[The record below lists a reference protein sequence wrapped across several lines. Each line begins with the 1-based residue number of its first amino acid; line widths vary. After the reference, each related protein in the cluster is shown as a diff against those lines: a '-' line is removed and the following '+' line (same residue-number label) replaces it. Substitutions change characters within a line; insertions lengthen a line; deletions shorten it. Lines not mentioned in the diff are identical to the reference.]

1 MWPKLLSCILPINP
15 SSRSYRGISLRFI
28 WRLWV
33 SFLHFDISPPPK
45 KKWIFTEVWW
55 GITFFCS
62 SSNYSFLMNRFLASL
77 TREQRTTFWIRFPF
91 VFIRFVRVLGFF
103 FYFVCLF
110 YFKGYIFDRVGL
122 FCLLRLRKSIVFS
135 FMKFV
140 YFICTF

>member
-15 SSRSYRGISLRFI
+15 SSQSYRGISLRFI

-33 SFLHFDISPPPK
+33 SFLHFDIPPPP

-62 SSNYSFLMNRFLASL
+62 SSNYSFLMNRFLTSL
-77 TREQRTTFWIRFPF
+77 TREQPF
-91 VFIRFVRVLGFF
+91 EWDFLLCSFDLCGFLF
-103 FYFVCLF
+103 LFF
-110 YFKGYIFDRVGL
+110 YFKGYIFGRVGL
-122 FCLLRLRKSIVFS
+122 FCLLRPIKSIVFS

-140 YFICTF
+140 YFICTFWF